1 MVSFR
6 SVVISLCFVLPAW
19 LVSAQKEWTLEEC
32 IQCAHENNLQ
42 VQRQKLIVRSAE
54 SDLLNARA
62 QTLPSADAFGNYT
75 FNKGRAPNYDT
86 YEYVDQAFED
96 GNVGIDSRLNIFSG
110 LSTYNNIRQ
119 NRFNLMARM
128 EDVEDLKNNITI
140 LITRA
145 YLQIILNKELLKIAE
160 DQLGITHQQVVKNQ
174 RLVEVGN
181 LSKGELYE
189 IQAQE
194 ARETAN
200 VITARNELEISY
212 LTLIQ
217 YMDLEP
223 SDTSKFSIVIPE
235 LSIEDANI
243 LRPVDTVYSDAL
255 RVLPMVKSAQFD
267 LTSFEKGLAAARGQ
281 MFPSVSARYLYYT
294 LYSEISVSPEDPSSP
309 YRWQDQLQDKG
320 YQQLSF
326 SLSVPIFNRFNTL
339 NTISHAKV
347 SMLDA
352 RVNLEQTK
360 QTLYKSIQQAYAD
373 ANAALENYDANLE
386 TVRSMEEAFNYTE
399 QKFNVGMVSS
409 VDYNLSKN
417 NLTKAQS
424 DLSQAKY
431 RYIFFT
437 KVLDFWAGIPIEL

>member
-1 MVSFR
+1 MLNFR
-6 SVVISLCFVLPAW
+6 SVIISLCFVLPAW

-32 IQCAHENNLQ
+32 IQCAYENNLQ
-42 VQRQKLIVRSAE
+42 VQRQKLLIRSAE

-96 GNVGIDSRLNIFSG
+96 GNVGIDSRLNIFNG

-119 NRFNLMARM
+119 TKFNLMARR

-140 LITRA
+140 LISKA
-145 YLQIILNKELLKIAE
+145 YLQIILNTELLKIAG
-160 DQLGITHQQVVKNQ
+160 DQLGITKLQVEKCK

-181 LSKGELYE
+181 LSKGELYD
-189 IQAQE
+189 IQAQQ
-194 ARETAN
+194 ARETSN
-200 VITARNELEISY
+200 VISARNELEISY
-212 LTLIQ
+212 LTLMQ
-217 YMDLEP
+217 LMDLEP
-223 SDTSKFSIVIPE
+223 SDTIKFSIIIPE
-235 LSIEDANI
+235 LNIEDANV
-243 LRPVDTVYSDAL
+243 LRPVDTVFSDAL
-255 RVLPMVKSAQFD
+255 RILPMVKSAEYN
-267 LTSFEKGLAAARGQ
+267 LTSFEKGLAAAKGQ
-281 MFPSVSARYLYYT
+281 IFPSISARYLYYT
-294 LYSEISVSPEDPSSP
+294 LYSEISVSPEDPASP

-326 SLSVPIFNRFNTL
+326 SLSVPIFNRFNTQ
-339 NTISHAKV
+339 NSISHAKV

-352 RVNLEQTK
+352 KVNLDQTK
-360 QTLYKSIQQAYAD
+360 QILYKSIQQAYAD
-373 ANAALENYDANLE
+373 ANAALENYNANLE
-386 TVRSMEEAFNYTE
+386 TVRSMEESFNYTQE
-399 QKFNVGMVSS
+399 RYNVGMVSS

-424 DLSQAKY
+424 DLLQAKY